1 LSDQI
6 IDRKKT
12 MIIFTSHPIQYQS
25 PWFRVL
31 AGHLNL
37 DVHVAYVFAPDRAT
51 QGEGFGVPFAWDI
64 PLREGFSNEVLHA
77 DAGASLV
84 TSFLRVRDVLRA
96 RRPDVALILGW
107 HHRSLMATIACCRLR
122 GIPII
127 LRGESNLHTPRAPW
141 KGLVH
146 RALFTCADS
155 VLTIGAANAEHY
167 VRRGVPAQRM
177 ATARYFVDNSRF
189 QSSAADLAP
198 HREALRAKWG
208 IEPDRFCLLFVGKL
222 EPKKRVM
229 DVLAAVRRLL
239 IDGRKV
245 HVLIV
250 GDGEQRSEAEAYIKS
265 TGLAATMAGFMNQSE
280 ISRAYAA
287 ADALVL
293 PSDFG
298 ETWGLVCNEA
308 MASGI
313 PAIVSERVGC
323 ASDLVIH
330 GITGGVSRFGEVDD
344 IARVAAEWIDD
355 PEYYQ
360 KVRSNAISHIR
371 AYSIEAAVRGLE
383 DAVSIALESSGA
395 AER

>member
-1 LSDQI
+1 MI
-6 IDRKKT
+6 AGRKRV
-12 MIIFTSHPIQYQS
+12 MIFTSHPIQYQS
-25 PWFRVL
+25 PWFRAL
-31 AGHLNL
+31 SGLRTL
-37 DVHVAYVFAPDRAT
+37 DIHVVYSFVPDRAA
-51 QGEGFGVPFAWDI
+51 QGEGFGVAFEWDI

-77 DAGASLV
+77 DANASFV
-84 TSFLRVRDVLRA
+84 ASFLRAREALRA
-96 RRPDVALILGW
+96 RRPDVALVLGW
-107 HHRSLMATIACCRLR
+107 HHPSLMATLACCRWQ

-141 KGLVH
+141 KGLFH
-146 RALFTCADS
+146 RGLFTCAAS

-167 VRRGVPAQRM
+167 TRRGVPAQRM
-177 ATARYFVDNSRF
+177 ASARYFVDNSRF
-189 QSSAADLAP
+189 QSAAANLAP
-198 HREALRAKWG
+198 HREALRAEWG

-222 EPKKRVM
+222 EPKKRIM

-344 IARVAAEWIDD
+344 IARVAAEWIDG

-383 DAVSIALESSGA
+383 DAVAIALESSA
-395 AER
+395 AAQR